1 MKKSILFLLICF
13 ISITVLPAQI
23 KLGVKVGGST
33 TSLNASQINL
43 FNQGGL
49 KELQLALADANYGIH
64 GGFLVQVKL
73 GGLLIQP
80 EFLFNSNSV
89 DYEVTDLSTLISQI
103 KTEKYQYLDIPV
115 LLGFKL
121 GPLRLMAGPEAHV
134 YLNNTSGLLDF
145 DGYRQDFDELTLAWM
160 GGVGL
165 DLWNIMLD
173 LRYEGNLT
181 NFGSHINFK
190 GNSYSFDERPS
201 RWLFSVSFLLGK

>member
-1 MKKSILFLLICF
+1 MKKSILFLLVSF
-13 ISITVLPAQI
+13 LALTSLPAQI

-89 DYEVTDLSTLISQI
+89 DYEVTDLNTLITQI

-134 YLNNTSGLLDF
+134 YLDNTSSLLDF

-201 RWLFSVSFLLGK
+201 RWLFSVSFLFGK